1 MPFFFFFSMIVDI
14 SGEGCGVTV
23 EGSASITEEAIATP
37 PVGDTKAS
45 AFFLILIV
53 HQRIFLLMYSSV
65 FAPFTLLTASI

>member
-1 MPFFFFFSMIVDI
+1 MIVDI